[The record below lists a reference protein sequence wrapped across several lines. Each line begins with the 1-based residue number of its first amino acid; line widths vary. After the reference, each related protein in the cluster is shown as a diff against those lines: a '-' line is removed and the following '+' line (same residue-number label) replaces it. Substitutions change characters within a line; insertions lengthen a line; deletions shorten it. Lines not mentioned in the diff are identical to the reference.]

1 MTFERQN
8 LRLISADI
16 QLARSMLNKLYLV
29 SEDKDLTN
37 RYTCTCKKR
46 LLIRRC
52 KQRNQIPS
60 GTYQMIEYIT

>member
-29 SEDKDLTN
+29 SQDKDLTN
-37 RYTCTCKKR
+37 RYSVHVKTDF
-46 LLIRRC
+46 
-52 KQRNQIPS
+52 
-60 GTYQMIEYIT
+60 

>member
-1 MTFERQN
+1 MSWFHKNAVRMTFERQN

-46 LLIRRC
+46 LL
-52 KQRNQIPS
+52 NQK
-60 GTYQMIEYIT
+60 M